1 MDIAEL
7 KQKSVAE
14 LHTLAEQLNIT
25 NYSGLRKQDLIF
37 RIEQSLLDYFHP
49 LKGGEDGLGW
59 PFAGTIY
66 YSRVNQRC
74 FTVPGVASVTTLVI
88 VLDGLFAVFFASVG
102 M

>member
-37 RIEQSLLDYFHP
+37 RIEQSLLDSDTVIRGEGVLEILSGRIRLSPQPGLELP
-49 LKGGEDGLGW
+49 LRSGRYLRLAQPD
-59 PFAGTIY
+59 
-66 YSRVNQRC
+66 Q
-74 FTVPGVASVTTLVI
+74 
-88 VLDGLFAVFFASVG
+88 AVRPSHR
-102 M
+102 